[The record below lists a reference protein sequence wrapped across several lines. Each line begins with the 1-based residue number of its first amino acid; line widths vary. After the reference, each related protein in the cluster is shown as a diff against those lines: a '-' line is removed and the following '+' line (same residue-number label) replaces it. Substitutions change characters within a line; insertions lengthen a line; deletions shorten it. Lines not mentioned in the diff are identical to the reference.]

1 MIKTLEFLSLDEAL
15 EFVPDQATVAISI
28 LSPGRC
34 AAALHGQ
41 FAFLN
46 HWVLTTLVRS
56 AYPHYAFGSMRHT
69 APTPQKE
76 DPCTSI

>member
-1 MIKTLEFLSLDEAL
+1 VMSE
-15 EFVPDQATVAISI
+15 VPDVRAWYVNERGEREMAISI